1 MQLAILRKSDA
12 IESLVPY
19 CLAIDDKSTPTD
31 KFARIGYLKFRGD
44 VIYDASSDGGC
55 SATSFANSA
64 HAPRRINYSRGW
76 A

>member
-1 MQLAILRKSDA
+1 MSSCNWRFFANQMQSNHL
-12 IESLVPY
+12 
-19 CLAIDDKSTPTD
+19 LAIDDKSTPTD

-44 VIYDASSDGGC
+44 VVYDASSDGGC
-55 SATSFANSA
+55 SAASFANSA